1 MSAMLMNINL
11 KIYGL
16 PPFLQLVFVWLAL
29 HLDRPGEGN
38 SEVPQSDNAF
48 GWAEMAF
55 NGAYKERIL
64 DGCGCM
70 FVGPL

>member
-1 MSAMLMNINL
+1 MIRDVINVCNADEHQPQNL
-11 KIYGL
+11 WI
-16 PPFLQLVFVWLAL
+16 PRL
-29 HLDRPGEGN
+29 HHDHWPGEGN
-38 SEVPQSDNAF
+38 SEVPQSDNAS

-64 DGCGCM
+64 DGCECM